1 MRSNSPISKRA
12 SDSRIAGVIEDQ
24 RIGHTVIRFLLIL
37 ALVFSGAALCAQSGT
52 PPQPFAQTGIQTGIL
67 AGKQDA
73 IEAALPNAPDAPDL
87 TDDADASD
95 SLDPDG
101 TVQPRPQDVVV
112 LSEASLRTTGGGV
125 EPCTLRHAMFDIPS
139 HSKTIRPVHV
149 PCSELLDPYQ
159 QFLDTSVVIPLTSR
173 QKGYLAIH
181 NLTTPSNLLTI
192 VALSGF
198 TIAVDSHSAY
208 GPGWKGFGKNTGVSL
223 LQDATGEF
231 FGAFLIPSLAHQDP
245 RYYRMPKASI
255 PRRFAHA
262 ISRTFVA
269 NSDEG
274 NLMPNY
280 ANLLGYPINAELS
293 NLYVPGIHD
302 DASSTMARIATGLA
316 TDPANNL
323 ITEFLPDVARHISI
337 RIIFVQRI
345 LNQVASQQQSGSF

>member
-1 MRSNSPISKRA
+1 M
-12 SDSRIAGVIEDQ
+12 
-24 RIGHTVIRFLLIL
+24 IRFLLIL
-37 ALVFSGAALCAQSGT
+37 GFVFSGAVVG
-52 PPQPFAQTGIQTGIL
+52 AQTRAEAQTPLQTDIS
-67 AGKQDA
+67 AA
-73 IEAALPNAPDAPDL
+73 IDAALPDAPD
-87 TDDADASD
+87 AVRS
-95 SLDPDG
+95 
-101 TVQPRPQDVVV
+101 QQQDVVV
-112 LSEASLRTTGGGV
+112 LSEAALRTSGSGV
-125 EPCTLRHAMFDIPS
+125 KSCTLRHAMFDIPS
-139 HSKTIRPVHV
+139 RSRTIQPVRV

-159 QFLDTSVVIPLTSR
+159 RFLNTSIVIPLTSK
-173 QKGYLAIH
+173 QKGYLALH

-198 TIAVDSHSAY
+198 TIAADSHSAY

-255 PRRFAHA
+255 ARRFAHA

-274 NLMPNY
+274 RLMPNY
-280 ANLLGYPINAELS
+280 ANLLGYPISAEIS
-293 NLYVPGIHD
+293 NLYVPGIHS
-302 DASSTMARIATGLA
+302 DAPSTVARIATGLA

-323 ITEFLPDVARHISI
+323 ITEFLPDVAKHISI

-345 LNQVASQQQSGSF
+345 LNRVASQEQTGSF

>member
-1 MRSNSPISKRA
+1 M
-12 SDSRIAGVIEDQ
+12 
-24 RIGHTVIRFLLIL
+24 GHTVIRSLLVL
-37 ALVFSGAALCAQSGT
+37 AFALSGAAACAQFST
-52 PPQPFAQTGIQTGIL
+52 QTSVQIAADT
-67 AGKQDA
+67 DA
-73 IEAALPNAPDAPDL
+73 IEEAALPDAPG
-87 TDDADASD
+87 AVR
-95 SLDPDG
+95 
-101 TVQPRPQDVVV
+101 VQQQDVVA
-112 LSEASLRTTGGGV
+112 LSEASLKTSGSGV
-125 EPCTLRHAMFDIPS
+125 EPCTLRHAMLDIPS
-139 HSKTIRPVHV
+139 HSKTVEPVHV
-149 PCSELLDPYQ
+149 PCSELINPYQ
-159 QFLDTSVVIPLTSR
+159 RFLDTSVVIPLTSK

-198 TIAVDSHSAY
+198 TIGVDSHTAY
-208 GPGWKGFGKNTGVSL
+208 GPGWKGFGKNAGVSL

-231 FGAFLIPSLAHQDP
+231 FGAFLIPSLTHQDP

-262 ISRTFVA
+262 VSRTFVA

-280 ANLLGYPINAELS
+280 ANLLGYPISAELS
-293 NLYVPGIHD
+293 NLYVPGIHG

-323 ITEFLPDVARHISI
+323 ITEFLPDVAKHISI

-345 LNQVASQQQSGSF
+345 LNQVASQEEAGSF